1 MLLPVH
7 REARPRPLVLVVED
21 DQANR
26 ILLQA
31 QLERSGFDAVATADG
46 LDGLA
51 AVREVH
57 PDVVLLDV
65 GLPGI
70 DGLEV
75 CRRLRQDPET
85 IALPVILLTGRSS
98 IDDIVEG
105 LDAGADDFLS
115 KPYDEAV
122 LLARLRSATR
132 LGPVMAEMQD
142 AHGVVAALANAV
154 EAKDATTE
162 RHCQRLAGLAY
173 DLAIAAGLDAA
184 TVKGVTFGALLHM
197 TYHTL
202 AKPVAFFSA
211 GTLAQLHRSSDFDDI
226 GSGTMGRTPVASAVF
241 VLAAV
246 MMTGSPPFGMFFS
259 EMTILRAGFLGP
271 HVVAVPFFLA
281 CLVLLFCGFFYQ
293 VGRLVLGAQPMA
305 ARAGPDPE
313 RFDLGGAVMILAA
326 VLAVGSAFYLP
337 QGLLDLIQAAARV
350 VEPGR

>member
-1 MLLPVH
+1 MLPVH
-7 REARPRPLVLVVED
+7 SAARPRPLVLVIED
-21 DQANR
+21 DPANR

-31 QLERSGFDAVATADG
+31 QLERSGFDAVVTADG

-51 AVREVH
+51 AVSEVH

-75 CRRLRQDPET
+75 CRRLRLDPAT

-132 LGPVMAEMQD
+132 LGRVLAEMQD

-173 DLAIAAGLDAA
+173 DLAIAAELDAA
-184 TVKGVTFGALLHM
+184 TVKGVTFGALLHDIGKIGVADGILRKPGSLSADEWLEM
-197 TYHTL
+197 RRHPLIGEAICRPL
-202 AKPVAFFSA
+202 ASAALFTPIVRHHHERWDGGGYPDRLRGMAIPVGARIVGLVDAFDAMVHDRPYRPAMVAERAIDELRRQAGAQFDPVLVETFLAIVDVDDGDGLDDRSRL
-211 GTLAQLHRSSDFDDI
+211 GTLA
-226 GSGTMGRTPVASAVF
+226 G
-241 VLAAV
+241 
-246 MMTGSPPFGMFFS
+246 
-259 EMTILRAGFLGP
+259 LRE
-271 HVVAVPFFLA
+271 VV
-281 CLVLLFCGFFYQ
+281 
-293 VGRLVLGAQPMA
+293 R
-305 ARAGPDPE
+305 R
-313 RFDLGGAVMILAA
+313 
-326 VLAVGSAFYLP
+326 
-337 QGLLDLIQAAARV
+337 
-350 VEPGR
+350 